1 MFTQK
6 QLEFL
11 RAALSAKGTAIP
23 CDEGGQSAREYIA
36 VLDEIDAQL
45 RDMVV
50 TAPTLKAVDES
61 AK

>member
-11 RAALSAKGTAIP
+11 RAALTAKGTAIP
-23 CDEGGQSAREYIA
+23 CDEGGHSAREYIG

-45 RDMVV
+45 REIVV
-50 TAPTLKAVDES
+50 TVPMLKSDEPP
-61 AK
+61 K